1 MFTQECHS
9 AGKRASLFVCVL
21 QHAFTE
27 SFSEHS
33 AYAGCMSTPA
43 ANARKLQKERTRE
56 ALMNAAL
63 DLSLDKGFAQVSLR
77 QVSQA
82 VGVVPS
88 AFYRHFESMDDLG
101 LALVERCFGT
111 LRTMIRDAQRDPHV
125 FENIIDAAATILVA
139 SVKASRADF
148 AFVVRERVA
157 GPEPV
162 RAAIKHEL
170 DLFETELAV
179 MLVKLPNIETWNT
192 EDVRMLARLFVRN
205 MQANAELVASTPEDR
220 PDLEDQI
227 RDLARREMML
237 IVLGFKDWRS
247 N

>member
-1 MFTQECHS
+1 
-9 AGKRASLFVCVL
+9 
-21 QHAFTE
+21 
-27 SFSEHS
+27 
-33 AYAGCMSTPA
+33 MSTPA

-56 ALMNAAL
+56 ALMTAAL
-63 DLSLDKGFAQVSLR
+63 EWSLDRGFAQVSLR

-82 VGVVPS
+82 VGVVAS

-170 DLFETELAV
+170 DLFESELA
-179 MLVKLPNIETWNT
+179 MTLVRLPNIENWNSD
-192 EDVRMLARLFVRN
+192 DVHMLARLFVRN
-205 MQANAELVASTPEDR
+205 MQANAELAANMPEDR
-220 PDLEDQI
+220 PDLEAQI
-227 RDLARREMML
+227 HDLARREMML